1 MALKIVSGIEVTNI
15 TLSSYLDLAKNE
27 LRNAT
32 IQNLSTTQINA
43 ISSPSSGQIAYDSTV
58 NKLKFY
64 NGSAWGDISGGTV
77 TSIGIT
83 AGAGTTVS
91 GSPVTTSGSITVG
104 VDGVLEDLD
113 TLGAAASDGQ
123 FIVATGAGAFAYES
137 GATVRTSLGLGSAA
151 TTDSGDYL
159 AASNNLSDIAD
170 LSEAQSNLELGSL
183 ALLNAVGAS
192 QITDNS
198 VGAAELNVSGNGT
211 SGQVLT
217 SDGDGTFSFTNKT
230 TNTDT
235 DVSVG
240 NLTSRLEEITENVTI
255 GDAVDVTVT
264 TSGNLEVTGDLTVS
278 GTTTTVNSTTVTVDD
293 PIFTLGGDTAPG
305 SDDNKDRGIEFRYHN
320 GSAAKLGFFG
330 YDDSTGYFTFIPDA
344 TNSSEVFS
352 GTQGTIDVANIRL
365 DNSGLILN
373 GTAVTATAAEL
384 NYVDGVTSAIQTQLD
399 GKQAT
404 ITGAATTIDDTD
416 LTASRALIS
425 NSSGK
430 VAVSAVTSTE
440 LGYLDGV
447 TSAIQTQLNGKTTA
461 YSGSVTVSSGT
472 ATIAS
477 STHGLT
483 FPANVQLYDENNQL
497 VLADIRQ
504 TVSGGEMTITVN
516 AADADYS
523 IIAIGS
529 VA

>member
-1 MALKIVSGIEVTNI
+1 MAIAFLNNVTI
-15 TLSSYLDLAKNE
+15 DGYLDLEKNE
-27 LRNAT
+27 LRNAR
-32 IQNLSTTQINA
+32 IDNLTTTEINA
-43 ISSPSSGQIAYDSTV
+43 ISSPVAGQIAYDSTL

-64 NGSAWGDISGGTV
+64 NGTAWGEIDSGSGTV
-77 TSIGIT
+77 TSVDIT
-83 AGAGTTVS
+83 AGTGVAVS
-91 GSPVTTSGSITVG
+91 GGPVTTSGSITVG

-113 TLGAAASDGQ
+113 TLGAPASDGQ
-123 FIVATGAGAFAYES
+123 FIVATGSGAFAYES

-159 AASNNLSDIAD
+159 AASNNLSDLGD

-217 SDGDGTFSFTNKT
+217 SDGDGTLSFTSKT
-230 TNTDT
+230 TNTDV

-240 NLTSRLEEITENVTI
+240 NLTSRLSEITENVTI
-255 GDAVDVTVT
+255 GDATDVTVT
-264 TSGNLEVTGDLTVS
+264 TAGNLSVTGDLTVS
-278 GTTTTVNSTTVTVDD
+278 GTTTTVNSTTITVDD

-305 SDDNKDRGIEFRYHN
+305 SDDNKDRGIEFRWHN

-330 YDDSTGYFTFIPDA
+330 FDDSTGYFTFIPDA
-344 TNSSEVFS
+344 SNSSEVFS

-365 DNSGLILN
+365 DDEGLILN

-384 NYVDGVTSAIQTQLD
+384 NYVDGVTSNIQTQLNA
-399 GKQAT
+399 KQAT
-404 ITGAATTIDDTD
+404 ITGAATTIDDAD
-416 LTASRALIS
+416 LTASRALVS
-425 NSSGK
+425 NASGK

-447 TSAIQTQLNGKTTA
+447 TSAIQTQLGTKVTRYTADVTT
-461 YSGSVTVSSGT
+461 SGGT
-472 ATIAS
+472 ATINQ
-477 STHGLT
+477 STHGL
-483 FPANVQLYDENNQL
+483 VEDENPIVQVYNESRTQVFPEIDFDANGNL
-497 VLADIRQ
+497 TISVNTDATL
-504 TVSGGEMTITVN
+504 TVVMVGLG
-516 AADADYS
+516 
-523 IIAIGS
+523 
-529 VA
+529 

>member
-151 TTDSGDYL
+151 TAASGDFL
-159 AASNNLSDIAD
+159 AADNNLSDIPD
-170 LSEAQSNLELGSL
+170 LSQAKTNLELGAL
-183 ALLNAVGAS
+183 ADLNSVNAS
-192 QITDNS
+192 TIADNS
-198 VGAAELNVSGNGT
+198 VNIAELNVTDGSN
-211 SGQVLT
+211 GQVLT
-217 SDGDGTFSFTNKT
+217 TNGSGTLSFTNKT

-264 TSGNLEVTGDLTVS
+264 TAGDLTVTGDLTVS
-278 GTTTTVNSTTVTVDD
+278 GTTTTVNSTTVTIDD

-305 SDDNKDRGIEFRYHN
+305 SDDNKDRGLEFRYHN

-404 ITGAATTIDDTD
+404 ITGAATTIDDAD
-416 LTASRALIS
+416 LTASRALVS

>member
-1 MALKIVSGIEVTNI
+1 MAIAFLNNVTI
-15 TLSSYLDLAKNE
+15 DGYLDLGKNE
-27 LRNAT
+27 LRNAR
-32 IQNLSTTQINA
+32 IDNLTTSEINA
-43 ISSPSSGQIAYDSTV
+43 ISSPVAGQIAYDSTV

-64 NGSAWGDISGGTV
+64 NGSAWGAIDSGAGTV
-77 TSIGIT
+77 TSVGIT

-151 TTDSGDYL
+151 TADSGDFL

-198 VGAAELNVSGNGT
+198 VNIAELNVSDGS

-217 SDGDGTFSFTNKT
+217 TNGSGTLSFTSKT

-240 NLTSRLEEITENVTI
+240 NLTSRLSEITENVTI
-255 GDAVDVTVT
+255 GDATDVTVT
-264 TSGNLEVTGDLTVS
+264 TAGNLTVTGDLTVS

-320 GSAAKLGFFG
+320 GSAAKIGFFG
-330 YDDSTGYFTFIPDA
+330 FDDSTGFFTFIPDA

-352 GTQGTIDVANIRL
+352 GTQGIIEARGLRL
-365 DNSGLILN
+365 DDGGLVLN
-373 GTAVTATAAEL
+373 GTAVDATAAEL
-384 NYVDGVTSAIQTQLD
+384 NYVDGVTSNIQTQLD
-399 GKQAT
+399 AKQAT

-416 LTASRALIS
+416 LTASRALVS

-447 TSAIQTQLNGKTTA
+447 TSAIQTQLGTKTKRYTA
-461 YSGSVTVSSGT
+461 DVTTSSGT
-472 ATIAS
+472 ATIAI
-477 STHGLT
+477 STHGMVADERPIVQVYNESRVQVFPEISFNTDGDLT
-483 FPANVQLYDENNQL
+483 L
-497 VLADIRQ
+497 
-504 TVSGGEMTITVN
+504 TVN
-516 AADADYS
+516 TDATLTVMMV
-523 IIAIGS
+523 GLG
-529 VA
+529 